1 MAHGGGGIGAGV
13 DVIPAR
19 GLFLHQFEPDQL
31 LMFDRAG
38 AERRG
43 EVGLTRDRVFFAAAS
58 LPLTID
64 GRVVGDDA
72 RTRRQARRHR
82 TQITLIISGAQRGA
96 DGGGGGGAGR
106 GGGRGGAGR
115 GGRGGG
121 GGQAGK

>member
-1 MAHGGGGIGAGV
+1 
-13 DVIPAR
+13 
-19 GLFLHQFEPDQL
+19 
-31 LMFDRAG
+31 MFDRAG

-82 TQITLIISGAQRGA
+82 TQLTLIISGAQRGA
-96 DGGGGGGAGR
+96 GGGVVVEAMRVSGR
-106 GGGRGGAGR
+106 GVVGFVVLVFGVGLVVFVCVW
-115 GGRGGG
+115 
-121 GGQAGK
+121 